1 MDIAWIFPGQGSQH
15 VGMGS
20 DIFFDSEIAKNYFEK
35 AHDILGYD
43 IQSIILNGP
52 DETLRKTLYTQPSIY
67 ILSVII
73 GKILISKGIMS
84 FSITE
89 SLPLPLGSINL
100 GISIYD

>member
-20 DIFFDSEIAKNYFEK
+20 DIFLDSEIAKNYFEK

-73 GKILISKGIMS
+73 GKILISKGIRPLVVAGH
-84 FSITE
+84 
-89 SLPLPLGSINL
+89 SLGEYAALA
-100 GISIYD
+100 ISGA